1 MAGSSWRVSEAGGSL
16 NRETP
21 GRVGAAATKSGR
33 PSTAGWV
40 GPGERDG
47 MVYER
52 NRCCKASSSQTSSN
66 PVDVGWAAVRTRTA
80 LEVAARG
87 TPGRVRVSGLGG
99 HGECLR
105 RSRDE
110 AAGAKP
116 GTSPVDRNTV
126 NVGTAQ
132 VSVLAVVPAR
142 HDPGHRYV
150 DSRRGC
156 AGRSRRS
163 TRSPG
168 KPVTWGRAAVCK
180 STEVCNG
187 RRRIGEYRCRGLAD
201 P

>member
-1 MAGSSWRVSEAGGSL
+1 VTGSSWRVSGAGGSP

-33 PSTAGWV
+33 PSTAGWA

-47 MVYER
+47 TVYER

-66 PVDVGWAAVRTRTA
+66 PVDVGWVAVHVRAA
-80 LEVAARG
+80 LKVAARR

-99 HGECLR
+99 HGEGLR

-116 GTSPVDRNTV
+116 GASPVDRNAV

-132 VSVLAVVPAR
+132 ISVPAVVPASHGTGDR
-142 HDPGHRYV
+142 RV
-150 DSRRGC
+150 VSQRGC

-163 TRSPG
+163 TPSPG
-168 KPVTWGRAAVCK
+168 KPVTWGRAAVC
-180 STEVCNG
+180 
-187 RRRIGEYRCRGLAD
+187 
-201 P
+201 

>member
-16 NRETP
+16 SRETP

-40 GPGERDG
+40 GSGERDG
-47 MVYER
+47 TVYER
-52 NRCCKASSSQTSSN
+52 NRCCCKAPSSPTSSN
-66 PVDVGWAAVRTRTA
+66 PVDVGWAAVRTRA
-80 LEVAARG
+80 AREVAVRG

-99 HGECLR
+99 HGEGLR

-116 GTSPVDRNTV
+116 GTSPVDRNAV
-126 NVGTAQ
+126 NVGTVQ

-142 HDPGHRYV
+142 HGVGDRYV
-150 DSRRGC
+150 VSRRGC

-168 KPVTWGRAAVCK
+168 KPVTWGRAAVC
-180 STEVCNG
+180 
-187 RRRIGEYRCRGLAD
+187 
-201 P
+201 

>member
-16 NRETP
+16 SRETP

-33 PSTAGWV
+33 SGTAGWA

-47 MVYER
+47 TVYVR
-52 NRCCKASSSQTSSN
+52 NRCCKASSSPTSSK
-66 PVDVGWAAVRTRTA
+66 PVDVGWVAVRTRTA
-80 LEVAARG
+80 REGAARG
-87 TPGRVRVSGLGG
+87 TPGKVLVSGLGG
-99 HGECLR
+99 HGEGLR

-116 GTSPVDRNTV
+116 GTSPVDRDAV

-132 VSVLAVVPAR
+132 VLVLAVVPAR
-142 HDPGHRYV
+142 RGGVDRYV
-150 DSRRGC
+150 VSRRGC

-168 KPVTWGRAAVCK
+168 KPVTWGRAAVCWP
-180 STEVCNG
+180 TG
-187 RRRIGEYRCRGLAD
+187 GLQWSKTHR
-201 P
+201 